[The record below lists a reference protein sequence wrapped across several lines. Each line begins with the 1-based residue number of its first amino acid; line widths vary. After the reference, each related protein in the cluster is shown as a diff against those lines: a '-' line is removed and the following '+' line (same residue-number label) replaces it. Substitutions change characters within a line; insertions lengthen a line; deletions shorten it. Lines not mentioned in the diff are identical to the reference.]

1 MTMPTNTITGMIMML
16 KAERIFFVPLSLWG
30 VSEFAALSIKLYGKI
45 DYAYDLLLSTIKLE
59 SRKHRQIYENQ
70 KKVSRWVIRW
80 LNSKHNIDV

>member
-1 MTMPTNTITGMIMML
+1 MTMPTNTITGMITMS

-30 VSEFAALSIKLYGKI
+30 VSEFTALSIKLYGKI

-59 SRKHRQIYENQ
+59 SKKHRQIYENQ